1 MRTSQKILPIW
12 KNTIV
17 RRYDSIPS
25 YPYSLLNFNGCSA
38 AQYALQPLSYDH
50 RCIRGAILEE
60 ELVPYPLIFI
70 AKPLT
75 HRSFIGF
82 FIPFYHR

>member
-1 MRTSQKILPIW
+1 ML
-12 KNTIV
+12 
-17 RRYDSIPS
+17 
-25 YPYSLLNFNGCSA
+25 
-38 AQYALQPLSYDH
+38 LQPLSYDH

-82 FIPFYHR
+82 LFLLSSLSRMRGMTAKDVFNSPL